1 MFNSCSPLGYLVHS
15 INSAN
20 FYVDHQTQFPLF
32 TLFPSLFPLH
42 PTYSCFFFAGYAGTQ
57 QGYTGPEQGYGQQA
71 GGANPGA
78 YAQTG
83 TGQDYQSGYQA
94 GYQAGYQVGYQ
105 AAYTAYASTSG
116 GGVGAGGDVGGDV
129 MAGAEDV
136 LEASETM
143 PMGAV
148 RKRSFS

>member
-1 MFNSCSPLGYLVHS
+1 MISSSLSRSLHEPSKFLRRSSDTVSFVYS
-15 INSAN
+15 ISI
-20 FYVDHQTQFPLF
+20 LI
-32 TLFPSLFPLH
+32 
-42 PTYSCFFFAGYAGTQ
+42 PTSSGFSFAGYAGTQ

-105 AAYTAYASTSG
+105 AAYTAYAGTSG
-116 GGVGAGGDVGGDV
+116 GGVGAGADVGGDV

-136 LEASETM
+136 LEASEPM
-143 PMGAV
+143 PMGTV
-148 RKRSFS
+148 RIRSFI